1 MAKFIITDREF
12 PYYSNNYIIKNNPA
26 IYENSNASYESR
38 TTDTQCNEGINQRH
52 LKIWAD
58 VADKVCFGRKV
69 QRDDLTCHMT
79 SFRLR

>member
-1 MAKFIITDREF
+1 MAKFIITGREF

-58 VADKVCFGRKV
+58 VAAKYALAVKYRETILHF
-69 QRDDLTCHMT
+69 T
-79 SFRLR
+79 